1 MSNENEL
8 NQDDLPEGQEG
19 SENLP
24 TRKQM
29 LMQKAR
35 IMGISFSNNISEEAL
50 AEKINAKLNNETP
63 PKEGTTSDLNPLAGD
78 KAGAVPAAKKTLR
91 QRIVDEEMA
100 LVRVRVT
107 NMDPKKKDLRG
118 EIMTVANDYLGTV
131 RKFVPFGEDT
141 DEGYHIPKCILT
153 MMQERRFLQIRE
165 VRDRKTGIVRPETAW
180 VREFG
185 IEILPPLTEQ
195 ELKQLATAQIAAGT
209 VGTNSD

>member
-1 MSNENEL
+1 MSNENQL

-35 IMGISFSNNISEEAL
+35 IMGIPFSNNISEDAL
-50 AEKINAKLNNETP
+50 AEKINAKLNNEAP
-63 PKEGTTSDLNPLAGD
+63 PKEETTSDLNPLAGD
-78 KAGAVPAAKKTLR
+78 KAGAAPAAKKTLR

-100 LVRVRVT
+100 LIRVRVT

-153 MMQERRFLQIRE
+153 MMQERKFLQIRE
-165 VRDRKTGIVRPETAW
+165 VRDRKTGTVRPETAW
-180 VREFG
+180 VREFA
-185 IEILPPLTEQ
+185 IEILPPLTPE

-209 VGTNSD
+209 VGNNSD